1 MLHRLPPGCCNFS
14 IHCWNLDIRSP
25 NTEIRYMHDSHA
37 CHGNWGNCV
46 VLLFVPSCCC
56 DWSWCTCMHHN
67 CKTIHCCQKSICILS
82 GNSAHCVY
90 MCYGIENRV
99 FHFYMIILCSSIGWG
114 MLLTRY
120 KTLHEENN
128 INSLHG
134 LSFVYIQALHMRI
147 TLKHVQALHW
157 LPGVSFNYW
166 THNNCYTLWTHA
178 CTNLYL
184 PNCVYSNYYVLKLSR
199 L

>member
-120 KTLHEENN
+120 KLCMKKTILTVCMDCHLYTYKHYICVSHSSMYRHCTDFQGLALIIGLITTATLFGHMHA
-128 INSLHG
+128 LT
-134 LSFVYIQALHMRI
+134 YIYLIVSIAI
-147 TLKHVQALHW
+147 TM
-157 LPGVSFNYW
+157 F
-166 THNNCYTLWTHA
+166 
-178 CTNLYL
+178 
-184 PNCVYSNYYVLKLSR
+184 
-199 L
+199 